1 LLNQVLDEHS
11 GWWDKYP
18 GNYEHWRFSD
28 GFNIGWEDAYAV
40 FASAPARRN
49 IPIAEIGY
57 KGPWAKIRAAQHAQ
71 AKGSNSLWEF
81 GMCTRSRG
89 ATAGLKRTFLEHG
102 FKQGVDAARADFAQT
117 YC

>member
-1 LLNQVLDEHS
+1 
-11 GWWDKYP
+11 
-18 GNYEHWRFSD
+18 
-28 GFNIGWEDAYAV
+28 V

-71 AKGSNSLWEF
+71 AKGSNGLWEF

-89 ATAGLKRTFLEHG
+89 ATARLKRASPEHG
-102 FKQGVDAARADFAQT
+102 
-117 YC
+117 